1 MVHVCRRAGRWAP
14 VIAAF
19 AFISGLIGC
28 AQLSGSEVAEGSS
41 SPPPAGSVYIYP
53 PPNLQVYD

>member
-1 MVHVCRRAGRWAP
+1 MVHVYRRAGRWAA
-14 VIAAF
+14 VIAVF
-19 AFISGLIGC
+19 AFVGGLIGC

-41 SPPPAGSVYIYP
+41 SPPPVGSVYVYP